1 MTQHKSKNGIN
12 LLGNSFQFV
21 SGEPDLVVM
30 GGEGTDTHSHTPSSA
45 FNNNTLYSRLS
56 ALAPCNTYSTALN
69 NAIRT
74 FHCTKY
80 KNNTIGQ
87 TTMHTL
93 YTSPNGQSRTLNA
106 RHIAD
111 NVKGHSG
118 EKQGIPYQQSCLF
131 IYLLYTEQS
140 SLLRAVCSVTGH

>member
-56 ALAPCNTYSTALN
+56 ALAPCNTHNTALN

-80 KNNTIGQ
+80 KNTPYNNSCTQFTPYPISLGKPLCIRC
-87 TTMHTL
+87 TL
-93 YTSPNGQSRTLNA
+93 PQMAN
-106 RHIAD
+106 H
-111 NVKGHSG
+111 GH
-118 EKQGIPYQQSCLF
+118 
-131 IYLLYTEQS
+131 
-140 SLLRAVCSVTGH
+140 